1 MREYAAGTKKP
12 LNYRE
17 RSGRYVGK
25 RFLGAGD
32 RGYGPSREAAM
43 QLQRGIWLIG
53 RREAA

>member
-32 RGYGPSREAAM
+32 RGYGWSREAAM

-53 RREAA
+53 YGEA